1 MSFVFYF
8 FCLIE
13 PNIRNTPTRK
23 RTVKRQSTKAIK
35 DHHNQTDDKQENNIP
50 VSLFQ
55 SAKEENRSQDRAS
68 TNN

>member
-1 MSFVFYF
+1 LGSFSHRAKHPKHSDKKEDCKKV
-8 FCLIE
+8 E
-13 PNIRNTPTRK
+13 H
-23 RTVKRQSTKAIK
+23 KAIK
-35 DHHNQTDDKQENNIP
+35 DHRNQTDDKQENNIP